1 MSVTML
7 LMADAVMV
15 GVAAWR
21 GDGAGAAADGVMAR
35 QGVIRV

>member
-1 MSVTML
+1 MSATML
-7 LMADAVMV
+7 LMADAVTM

-21 GDGAGAAADGVMAR
+21 GDGAGAPADGVTAR

>member
-7 LMADAVMV
+7 MADAATV

-21 GDGAGAAADGVMAR
+21 GDGAGAAADGVTAR